1 MKNSEL
7 PRAMGWL
14 AFQAVIP
21 AARRS
26 LWNFRSA
33 ADHGSSLESNS
44 SRRRSAF
51 PIREPRQFQRTVQM
65 FQRGRAESE
74 APRRWRHH
82 RGTRIGPTRSV
93 PEM

>member
-1 MKNSEL
+1 
-7 PRAMGWL
+7 MGGWPSKRQ
-14 AFQAVIP
+14 FQLLEE
-21 AARRS
+21 AR
-26 LWNFRSA
+26 NFRSA
-33 ADHGSSLESNS
+33 ADHGSSLESKQQPAPLRIS
-44 SRRRSAF
+44 D
-51 PIREPRQFQRTVQM
+51 PGTRQFQRTVM